1 MMKKFTIILLILIC
15 LFFNVSKVTSAFTS
29 TSLKEGIY
37 QLSNFNI
44 SQGNNYTIKNTS
56 PNESIYMI
64 LFDENQR
71 QLQAINLY
79 PKSINYTLLPLQPD
93 YRIVLIGNGEVNI
106 A

>member
-1 MMKKFTIILLILIC
+1 
-15 LFFNVSKVTSAFTS
+15 
-29 TSLKEGIY
+29 
-37 QLSNFNI
+37 
-44 SQGNNYTIKNTS
+44 
-56 PNESIYMI
+56 MI

-93 YRIVLIGNGEVNI
+93 YRIVLIGNGEVTI

>member
-1 MMKKFTIILLILIC
+1 MKKFTIILLILIC
-15 LFFNVSKVTSAFTS
+15 LFLNIFKVIPAFAS
-29 TSLKEGIY
+29 TSFKEGIY

-44 SQGNNYTIKNTS
+44 SQGNNYTIQNTS

-79 PKSINYTLLPLQPD
+79 PRSINYTLLPLQPS
-93 YRIVLIGNGEVNI
+93 YRIVILGDGEVTI
-106 A
+106 T

>member
-1 MMKKFTIILLILIC
+1 MKKFSIILLILVCI
-15 LFFNVSKVTSAFTS
+15 FANIFKVSPAFAVTSF
-29 TSLKEGIY
+29 KEGIY

-44 SQGNNYTIKNTS
+44 SPGNNYTIQNTS

-71 QLQAINLY
+71 QLQAINLS
-79 PKSINYTLLPLQPD
+79 PKSINYTLIPLQPN
-93 YRIVLIGNGEVNI
+93 YRIVIIGNGEVTI